1 MMNKQTILVFLPNWV
16 GDVVMATPLLAA
28 LREQRPTDRI
38 VHAGRPAP
46 LAVLD
51 GCDFA
56 DETITLQKGTPA
68 QKEIR
73 AAQAD
78 VALLLPNSFRS
89 AWLAWRG
96 GIKRRIGYARDLRR
110 WLLTD
115 PVQPTRDAKGAFAA
129 VPEIDSYNALG
140 EVLGIESNWNIQLQV
155 TDRDAQAAAKL
166 MQSDTG
172 DNGDHGDKA
181 PWVLLNAG
189 AANNLHKLWPAER
202 FAALADALT
211 ETVGAKIILHGS
223 PADAPI
229 VRQVAAAMKRPPALD
244 FTVEKGSIG
253 LLKAMVQRSDL
264 VVTNDT
270 GARHIAAALHR
281 PTLTLFISTDPEWA
295 RIDSPHE
302 TILTIN
308 KPFQLVTPDSP
319 EHHAMRDGLTLE
331 AVLQESLA
339 ILNAGAGT

>member
-1 MMNKQTILVFLPNWV
+1 MNKQTILVFLPNWV
-16 GDVVMATPLLAA
+16 GDVVMATPLLSA
-28 LREQRPTDRI
+28 LRTQRPTDRI
-38 VHAGRPAP
+38 VLAGRPAP

-51 GCDFA
+51 GCEFA
-56 DETITLQKGTPA
+56 DETITLRKGTSA
-68 QKEIR
+68 KKEIR

-78 VALLLPNSFRS
+78 IALLLPNSFRS

-96 GIKRRIGYARDLRR
+96 GIKRRIGYARDLRS

-115 PVQPTRDAKGAFAA
+115 PLQPTRDANGAFAP

-140 EVLGIESNWNIQLQV
+140 EVLGIKSNWNIQLQV

-172 DNGDHGDKA
+172 DNG

-189 AANNLHKLWPAER
+189 AANNLHKLWPAKR
-202 FAALADALT
+202 FAALADALVD
-211 ETVGAKIILHGS
+211 TVGAKIILHGS

-253 LLKAMVQRSDL
+253 LLKAMVQRGDL

-302 TILTIN
+302 TILTVN

-339 ILNAGAGT
+339 MLNAGAAE